1 MLIMLY
7 YFFIHM
13 LYVPKGTF
21 IWFGKYPAH
30 MEECVCHMHTL
41 TCDSLV
47 HKDSTEIDVTFL
59 ICAIE
64 KVKVFVK
71 LIL

>member
-1 MLIMLY
+1 MLN
-7 YFFIHM
+7 
-13 LYVPKGTF
+13 VPKGTF
-21 IWFGKYPAH
+21 IWFGKFPAH
-30 MEECVCHMHTL
+30 MEECVCPMHTL

-64 KVKVFVK
+64 KVKSVVK